1 MSEGIMEINPLMPY
15 EDIRADRLSVP
26 AVGLGLAALAK
37 GVSQN
42 TLNRTTD
49 TPSGKWLGPTG
60 EVIKP
65 TRLPGMAPAEKLKGL
80 PGLLG
85 IELDKKLEGMSP
97 ASPTPKNKGFSMP
110 ATEDMKI
117 LNNAEEGEPKF
128 KYPTKEELKS
138 YIKEENKFWEEEII
152 PRENKKYPKLN
163 IKNLPKIVE
172 ADKHFGAAAMGFQ
185 GFEESQLIYMSPQKY
200 LDLTKRFRPVGTQGE
215 GSKLKSD
222 NIEQL
227 LKDGKELANIP
238 FLNVT
243 KVGDGYKVTGQ
254 EGIHRA
260 IAFKNLGYDKMPV
273 VIEGTGTDKV
283 AGVENKVYTATPK
296 SYLYTEPWAK
306 DYIGFIPKSIQSDDE
321 VLLTKPEDFYNVR
334 TKEKLFNKDK
344 STVKVFRGDT
354 TDKEKNFTSKDF
366 YKKNP
371 VMEFFDKQN
380 MGEKFQEI
388 NKKRDV
394 TRGRWF
400 TTDKNSAESY
410 KDKKSGVLLE
420 AEISKK
426 DLKIGNKM
434 KNRYFKDV
442 ETDENTILLPRKNL
456 KDVKKKAYG
465 GLIGKPL
472 SGGSRYI

>member
-49 TPSGKWLGPTG
+49 TPSGKVFAPTG
-60 EVIKP
+60 ETIEP
-65 TRLPGMAPAEKLKGL
+65 TKL
-80 PGLLG
+80 PGLLAPQQ
-85 IELDKKLEGMSP
+85 EKQVEGMSP
-97 ASPTPKNKGFSMP
+97 ASPTPKNKGFTTP
-110 ATEDMKI
+110 ASEDMKI
-117 LNNAEEGEPKF
+117 LNNVEEGEPKF
-128 KYPTKEELKS
+128 KYPTTEELKS
-138 YIKEENKFWEEEII
+138 YIKKTNKFYEEEVI
-152 PRENKKYPKLN
+152 PKANEKRPKLN

-172 ADKHFGAAAMGFQ
+172 ADKHFGAAAMGSQ

-215 GSKLKSD
+215 SSKLKSD

-243 KVGDGYKVTGQ
+243 KVGDGYKVTSQ

-273 VIEGTGTDKV
+273 VIQGTGIDKV

-296 SYLYTEPWAK
+296 SYLYTEDWAK
-306 DYIGFIPKSIQSDDE
+306 DYIGFIPKSIKSDDE
-321 VLLTKPEDFYNVR
+321 VLLTKP
-334 TKEKLFNKDK
+334 
-344 STVKVFRGDT
+344 
-354 TDKEKNFTSKDF
+354 KDF
-366 YKKNP
+366 YTVRGKEP
-371 VMEFFDKQN
+371 LFV
-380 MGEKFQEI
+380 
-388 NKKRDV
+388 NK
-394 TRGRWF
+394 
-400 TTDKNSAESY
+400 SQA
-410 KDKKSGVLLE
+410 
-420 AEISKK
+420 
-426 DLKIGNKM
+426 
-434 KNRYFKDV
+434 
-442 ETDENTILLPRKNL
+442 
-456 KDVKKKAYG
+456 KAYG